1 MPAIRIGKNNTG
13 SRKLQLKPLVNLMR
27 ELHFFRQFRV
37 AIALL
42 LPLLLSGATF
52 AGAADDEDVNADFIK
67 AAFSGNVQEVERLL
81 GKGADVNTKRDNGMT
96 ALIGASLG
104 GHDDVVK
111 LLLAKGAD
119 VDAKVFFFGRSN
131 GATAYDLASQAGHQ
145 EIVKLLVRAGAYHE
159 EKAELYQAKKA
170 VPADLNP
177 TSRNKRN

>member
-1 MPAIRIGKNNTG
+1 MLEI
-13 SRKLQLKPLVNLMR
+13 
-27 ELHFFRQFRV
+27 HFFRQFRV

-42 LPLLLSGATF
+42 LPLLFSVATF
-52 AGAADDEDVNADFIK
+52 AGATNDEDVNADLIK

-81 GKGADVNTKRDNGMT
+81 EKGADVNTKRDNGMT
-96 ALIGASLG
+96 ALIGASLEG
-104 GHDDVVK
+104 QDDVVK

-159 EKAELYQAKKA
+159 EKVELYHEKKVA
-170 VPADLNP
+170 APASYQP
-177 TSRNKRN
+177 SRNRRD